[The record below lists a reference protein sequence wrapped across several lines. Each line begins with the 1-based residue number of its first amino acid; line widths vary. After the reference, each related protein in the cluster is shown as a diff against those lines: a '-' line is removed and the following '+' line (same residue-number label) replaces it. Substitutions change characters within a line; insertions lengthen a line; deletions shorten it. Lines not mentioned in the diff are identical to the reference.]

1 MFDSDFEMTCNAK
14 IPSVVNAL
22 KMIYLG
28 TNIFNGLTSTYYD
41 DKDDSFAVF
50 FQQHTYS
57 YITNNYHP
65 FRIKI

>member
-14 IPSVVNAL
+14 IPSIANAL

-41 DKDDSFAVF
+41 DKNDSFAVF
-50 FQQHTYS
+50 FNNIHKVLLKQI
-57 YITNNYHP
+57 ITHS
-65 FRIKI
+65 